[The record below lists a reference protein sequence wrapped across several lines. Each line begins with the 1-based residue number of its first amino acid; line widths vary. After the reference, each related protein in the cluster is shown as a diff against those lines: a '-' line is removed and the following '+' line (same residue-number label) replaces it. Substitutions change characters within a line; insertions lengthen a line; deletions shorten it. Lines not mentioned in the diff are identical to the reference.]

1 MPWWWRSGVKLL
13 LHSDRG
19 SQYTSE
25 QFQKLT
31 ADQGVICSMSRSG
44 DVWDNAAMKSFFSSL
59 KTERAARKTCRTRD
73 DAGAARG
80 AAMLWNLRKVT
91 VWPFVSGYQKWA
103 FSALKSLPKGGLRLF
118 GENRYV
124 PRKAKGA
131 SARPPKIFNLGAS
144 AGSFVNRNQS
154 SKLINVEGD
163 TTASRYRV

>member
-1 MPWWWRSGVKLL
+1 MVAGFTYVWIAEGWPHVPAVIDLFSRRVVGWSMSAEVTAQLATDALVMAIWL

-44 DVWDNAAMKSFFSSL
+44 NVWDNAAMKSFFSSL

-80 AAMLWNLRKVT
+80 AAML
-91 VWPFVSGYQKWA
+91 
-103 FSALKSLPKGGLRLF
+103 
-118 GENRYV
+118 
-124 PRKAKGA
+124 
-131 SARPPKIFNLGAS
+131 
-144 AGSFVNRNQS
+144 
-154 SKLINVEGD
+154 
-163 TTASRYRV
+163 